1 MFELKKTLLAG
12 VAMGALIAPAVAYA
26 QVGGDPSTNQPITEI
41 NSTWDNSVE
50 VELEWSLDVSKDL
63 DIRGDIRIDGTVHAN
78 ALAQATLDDKQ
89 TMSDNSV
96 QFEDY
101 QNVNSFPG
109 DTNVLAEPAPGTSTA
124 HPATYTNTIN
134 AGAAAAGVTATGNVG
149 INLVAG
155 DYNLQENAA
164 VLASADAGIAFLSGT
179 ELGGGNLTV
188 ASGGAEAGSF
198 SLQNLFDVGFNDTT
212 YDIQNSVV
220 SNTVSVGA
228 GTLDGASGNIGLN
241 AAAGAFNIQK
251 NALVIASVTGGNLA
265 EATAGVWQN
274 SNSSTSYNE
283 TVTNTVNLGD
293 SLTNASGNIGVNLAS
308 GTGNLQLNSLTM
320 ASATAGAA
328 APTAPTTPTT
338 PTAPTAPTSPTV

>member
-26 QVGGDPSTNQPITEI
+26 QVGGDVATNQPITEI

-89 TMSDNSV
+89 TMATNHV
-96 QFEDY
+96 EFEDY

-109 DTNVLAEPAPGTSTA
+109 DTSIEAEPAPGTTTA
-124 HPATYTNTIN
+124 HAATYTNTID

-164 VLASADAGIAFLSGT
+164 VLASADASVAFLSST
-179 ELGGGNLTV
+179 TGGNLTV

-198 SLQNLFDVGFNDTT
+198 SLQNLFDVGFNGES
-212 YDIQNSVV
+212 YALQNSVV
-220 SNTVSVGA
+220 SNTVSVGS
-228 GTLDGASGNIGLN
+228 GTLNGASGNIGLN

-274 SNSSTSYNE
+274 SNESESYVE
-283 TVTNTVNLGD
+283 TVTNTVALGD
-293 SLTNASGNIGVNLAS
+293 ALTDASGNIGVNLAS
-308 GTGNLQLNSLTM
+308 GVGNLQLNTLTM
-320 ASATAGAA
+320 ASATA
-328 APTAPTTPTT
+328 P
-338 PTAPTAPTSPTV
+338 VVD

>member
-1 MFELKKTLLAG
+1 MFDLKKMLLAG

-26 QVGGDPSTNQPITEI
+26 QGGNVDTNQPITEI

-63 DIRGDIRIDGTVHAN
+63 DIRGDINIDGTVHAN

-89 TMSDNSV
+89 TMATNHLE
-96 QFEDY
+96 FEDY
-101 QNVNSFPG
+101 QNVNMPSDVYQEPVPG
-109 DTNVLAEPAPGTSTA
+109 DTAGEA
-124 HPATYTNTIN
+124 HAATYTNTVD

-164 VLASADAGIAFLSGT
+164 VLASADASVAFLSST
-179 ELGGGNLTV
+179 TGGNLTV

-198 SLQNLFDVGFNDTT
+198 SLQNLFDVGFNGESFEVE
-212 YDIQNSVV
+212 NSVV
-220 SNTVSVGA
+220 SNTVTVGA

-274 SNSSTSYNE
+274 SNESESYVE
-283 TVTNTVNLGD
+283 DVTNTVNLGD
-293 SLTNASGNIGVNLAS
+293 SLADASGNIGVNLAS
-308 GTGNLQLNSLTM
+308 GTGNLQLNTLTM
-320 ASATAGAA
+320 ASATAPVAD
-328 APTAPTTPTT
+328 
-338 PTAPTAPTSPTV
+338 